1 MQNSTDLQMINEYKS
16 TNRIAKKQA
25 IETELYTKYMP
36 LIKHYAKR
44 YETISSYEDNCQ
56 EAYFIMRK
64 ALDYVNP
71 EKIYN
76 KEAYSFGVT
85 FKDYLKGYFSCEA
98 KQEIPSTELIE
109 ETVVDN
115 PLPSIEFEE
124 AFLSWYKNLNKLEQ
138 RIFNYLEKGFQRKEI
153 AVKLKMKNTA
163 NLTYHTNKLQ
173 KSYVEYMNKCG
184 FSILTA

>member
-44 YETISSYEDNCQ
+44 YESISSYEDNCQ

-71 EKIYN
+71 DKIYN
-76 KEAYSFGVT
+76 KNAYSFGVT
-85 FKDYLKGYFSCEA
+85 FKDYLRGYFSAEA
-98 KQEIPSTELIE
+98 KQEVYSAELIE
-109 ETVVDN
+109 ELLLT
-115 PLPSIEFEE
+115 L
-124 AFLSWYKNLNKLEQ
+124 L
-138 RIFNYLEKGFQRKEI
+138 YL
-153 AVKLKMKNTA
+153 
-163 NLTYHTNKLQ
+163 
-173 KSYVEYMNKCG
+173 
-184 FSILTA
+184 